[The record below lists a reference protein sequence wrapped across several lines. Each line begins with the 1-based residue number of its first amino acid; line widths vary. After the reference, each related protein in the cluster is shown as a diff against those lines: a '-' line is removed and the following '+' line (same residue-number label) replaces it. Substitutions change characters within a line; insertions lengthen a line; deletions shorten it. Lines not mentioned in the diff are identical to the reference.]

1 MPKRTKRRTVR
12 KTSRKRSFKSA
23 WWRFFFIGSVAFLIA
38 LPVAGKL
45 NIAPQ
50 NNDVLGEKT
59 ASEASALTAKDR
71 KTVGRLVIVNANEF
85 AGWAC
90 DKTAPDLA
98 LTVEFTISYV
108 GTRSAMTQKQ
118 ILGQAIANLP
128 VSSSNVGIAAEKICP
143 GMTQGNNHRFSFTP
157 SGIDTSKIAIVGAYI
172 LKDGEKIRLHESPR
186 VIRPVR
192 PGQPTSSNSANTTT
206 R

>member
-12 KTSRKRSFKSA
+12 KTSKKRSFKSA
-23 WWRFFFIGSVAFLIA
+23 WWRFFFVGSAAFLIA
-38 LPVAGKL
+38 LPIAGKL

-50 NNDVLGEKT
+50 SNDVLGEKT
-59 ASEASALTAKDR
+59 ASEASALTAKNQ
-71 KTVGRLVIVNANEF
+71 KTVGRLVLVNANEF

-90 DKTAPDLA
+90 DKTTPDLT
-98 LTVEFTISYV
+98 LTVEFTIAYA
-108 GTRSAMTQKQ
+108 GTRSATTQKQ
-118 ILGQAIANLP
+118 ILGQATANLP
-128 VSSSNVGIAAEKICP
+128 VSSNNIGIAAEKVCP

-172 LKDGEKIRLHESPR
+172 LKNGEKIRLYESPR
-186 VIRPVR
+186 VIKPVKTTK
-192 PGQPTSSNSANTTT
+192 TSTTSATGVT